1 MHGEKKIWREPPENS
16 LRVSNAPPW
25 PSWDM
30 CAPCEE
36 IKPYGTVGG
45 LNEIIGINVTH
56 SPGSWQLKLV
66 LFSRSDL
73 LDSVSALVR
82 NEVCTQDP
90 APAAPVRGAL
100 RKRDLQ
106 ALLLRVLVLRKRVT
120 ALVLLGLFPT
130 HPVFLQ
136 GRL

>member
-1 MHGEKKIWREPPENS
+1 M
-16 LRVSNAPPW
+16 PW
-25 PSWDM
+25 QANLYSYKEAVLDLWLHQTIDM

-82 NEVCTQDP
+82 NEVCT
-90 APAAPVRGAL
+90 
-100 RKRDLQ
+100 
-106 ALLLRVLVLRKRVT
+106 
-120 ALVLLGLFPT
+120 
-130 HPVFLQ
+130 
-136 GRL
+136 